1 MSSQDNVNDQRSEF
15 TSSAVGTTA
24 ASTSA
29 VTSQQAVSLGRMI
42 ASRTVTIDSTHPTAT
57 NQERSHLLFGMVEDA
72 LKEANIKGDFKI
84 TTRVGADA
92 ETIGMQHVE
101 GDGGA
106 QRTEE
111 GEQAASAS
119 AQSGTWTGDGVA
131 AATVRSFD
139 PSTRHVV
146 VEEVEDEEFEKG
158 KKNEGSGES

>member
-15 TSSAVGTTA
+15 TSSAVDTTA

-29 VTSQQAVSLGRMI
+29 VNSQQAARLARIIGL
-42 ASRTVTIDSTHPTAT
+42 RTVTIPATAT
-57 NQERSHLLFGMVEDA
+57 SQERANLLFGMTEDA
-72 LKEANIKGDFKI
+72 LKEANIRGDFKI

-119 AQSGTWTGDGVA
+119 AQSGTWTGGGVA
-131 AATVRSFD
+131 TATVRSFD
-139 PSTRHVV
+139 PSTRHVE
-146 VEEVEDEEFEKG
+146 VEEVEDEEFEKV
-158 KKNEGSGES
+158 KKNEGPGES